1 MFSVFCIELYGT
13 MSRDQQL
20 KNLISQTSAEMYHNL
35 HLQCN
40 LPAFTTHD
48 EIISVTKKMLS
59 RLKCFSTF
67 LYQHLKIMKK
77 IIKKEIIIKKTKRHG
92 FTCWLTY
99 NLYIDIKANTDK
111 NELLTVQM
119 FHEAAVSYHILITLL
134 W

>member
-1 MFSVFCIELYGT
+1 
-13 MSRDQQL
+13 
-20 KNLISQTSAEMYHNL
+20 
-35 HLQCN
+35 
-40 LPAFTTHD
+40 
-48 EIISVTKKMLS
+48 
-59 RLKCFSTF
+59 
-67 LYQHLKIMKK
+67 MKK

-134 W
+134 WWQSLFTFICNIILILVDPLSVQFSRNDETIENK